1 MLQTIRDRAQGVF
14 AWVMLI
20 AVGIPFALWGI
31 QNYIDTG
38 TESPAAVVGD
48 REIMDKEVTRA
59 YEQSLSSF
67 IGIADF
73 DEKKMKHE
81 ALERIIKEEVIAQ
94 TAEKKALT
102 ADDDQVRGLIQT
114 LPYFQTEGKFDKE
127 KYKIMLSA
135 QGMSANQFAAQI
147 RKALVME
154 QLQHSLLDTAFV
166 TKDQVDT
173 LLRLKN
179 QERDVEYAT
188 VSLKASSRVISD
200 TEIDSYYQ
208 AHRADFRNEEKVSI
222 DYLSVSLDDIAKT
235 VQVTDEDLKK
245 LYDEQKANF
254 GSPERRKLSHILI
267 TLDDKT
273 DLADKAALA
282 KITNI
287 KQQLAKG
294 EDFAKLASES
304 SADSVSAKK
313 GGELGYLDKDAQEES
328 FSKAAMSLKPGEVS
342 GPVKTSFGYH
352 LIKLTELLPAT
363 TKSFDEVKSQL
374 LKTAQQNSAESR
386 FYDIGQ
392 KLTEQTYEHPD
403 SLEPAANQLGLKI
416 QSTGVFTRD
425 AGEAIAMDE
434 SVRKAAFT
442 EEVLQGRN
450 SDPIELSDNKALVL
464 RVKDHQP
471 ASDKPLEEVKASIIA
486 RIRDQDARAAVAKT
500 AQALLAEVRAGK
512 PLAESAKNMNLP
524 VAKVGAVRR
533 ENDKLP
539 NELVV
544 ALFKAFRPAADKPSF
559 ADVTLENGDQLVLAV
574 TAIKDGVAAA
584 NDTKEQ
590 ISASQFLVRSEGQR
604 EFGSFVEQLR
614 QLADVTVRAKD

>member
-38 TESPAAVVGD
+38 TETPAAVVGD
-48 REIMDKEVTRA
+48 REIMDKDVTRA
-59 YEQSLSSF
+59 YEQSLSSLV
-67 IGIADF
+67 GIADF

-81 ALERIIKEEVIAQ
+81 ALEHLIKEEVIAQ

-102 ADDDQVRGLIQT
+102 ADDDQVRALIQT
-114 LPYFQTEGKFDKE
+114 LPYFQTDGKFDKE

-154 QLQHSLLDTAFV
+154 QVQHSLLDTAFV
-166 TKDQVDT
+166 TKDQLGT
-173 LLRLKN
+173 LLRLKK

-188 VSLKASSRVISD
+188 VSLKASTRVISD
-200 TEIDSYYQ
+200 AEIESYYQ
-208 AHRADFRNEEKVSI
+208 ARRADFRNEEKVSI

-235 VQVTDEDLKK
+235 VQVTDEDLHK

-273 DLADKAALA
+273 DLADNGALA

-287 KQQLAKG
+287 KQRLANG
-294 EDFAKLASES
+294 EDFAKLASEA

-328 FSKAAMSLKPGEVS
+328 FSKAAMSLKLGEVS
-342 GPVKTSFGYH
+342 EPIKTSFGYH

-374 LKTAQQNSAESR
+374 LKTAQQNAAESR

-392 KLTEQTYEHPD
+392 KLTEQAYEHPD
-403 SLEPAANQLGLKI
+403 SLEPAANQLGLTI

-425 AGEAIAMDE
+425 AGEGIAMEE

-450 SDPIELSDNKALVL
+450 SDPIEMSDNKALVL
-464 RVKDHQP
+464 RIKDHQP
-471 ASDKPLEEVKASIIA
+471 ASDKPLEEVKARIIA
-486 RIRDQDARAAVAKT
+486 LLRDQDARAAAAKT
-500 AQALLAEVRAGK
+500 TEALLAEVRAGK
-512 PLAESAKNMNLP
+512 QLTEVAKNMNLP
-524 VAKVGAVRR
+524 VVKVDSVRR
-533 ENDKLP
+533 DNDKLP
-539 NELVV
+539 SELVV
-544 ALFKAFRPAADKPSF
+544 ALFKASRPTADKPSF
-559 ADVTLENGDQLVLAV
+559 TDVILENGDQLVIAV
-574 TAIKDGVAAA
+574 TAIKDGVADAK
-584 NDTKEQ
+584 DTQEQ
-590 ISASQFLVRSEGQR
+590 ASASQFLVRSEGQR
-604 EFGSFVEQLR
+604 EFGSFVDQLR
-614 QLADVTVRAKD
+614 QLADVTVRAQD

>member
-38 TESPAAVVGD
+38 TETPAAVVGD
-48 REIMDKEVTRA
+48 REIMDKDVTRA
-59 YEQSLSSF
+59 YEQSLSSLV
-67 IGIADF
+67 GIADF

-81 ALERIIKEEVIAQ
+81 ALEHLIKEEVIAQ

-102 ADDDQVRGLIQT
+102 ADDDQVRALIQT
-114 LPYFQTEGKFDKE
+114 LPYFQTDGKFDKE

-154 QLQHSLLDTAFV
+154 QVQHSLLDTAFV
-166 TKDQVDT
+166 TKDQLGT
-173 LLRLKN
+173 LLRLKK

-188 VSLKASSRVISD
+188 VSLKASTRVISD
-200 TEIDSYYQ
+200 AEIESYYQ
-208 AHRADFRNEEKVSI
+208 ARRADFRNEEKVSI

-235 VQVTDEDLKK
+235 VQVTDEDLHK

-273 DLADKAALA
+273 DLADNGALA

-287 KQQLAKG
+287 KQRLANG
-294 EDFAKLASES
+294 EDFAKLASEA

-328 FSKAAMSLKPGEVS
+328 FSKAAMSLKLGEVS
-342 GPVKTSFGYH
+342 EPIKTSFGYH

-374 LKTAQQNSAESR
+374 LKTAQQNAAESR

-392 KLTEQTYEHPD
+392 KLTEQAYEHPD
-403 SLEPAANQLGLKI
+403 SLEPAANQLGLTI

-425 AGEAIAMDE
+425 AGEGIAMEE

-450 SDPIELSDNKALVL
+450 SDPIEMSDNKALVL
-464 RVKDHQP
+464 RIKDHQP
-471 ASDKPLEEVKASIIA
+471 ASDKPLEEVKARIIA
-486 RIRDQDARAAVAKT
+486 LLRDQDARAAAAKT
-500 AQALLAEVRAGK
+500 TEALLAEVRAGK
-512 PLAESAKNMNLP
+512 QLTEVAKNMNLP
-524 VAKVGAVRR
+524 VVKVDSVRR
-533 ENDKLP
+533 DNDKLP
-539 NELVV
+539 SELVV
-544 ALFKAFRPAADKPSF
+544 ALFKASRPTADKPSF
-559 ADVTLENGDQLVLAV
+559 TDVILENGDQLVIAV
-574 TAIKDGVAAA
+574 TAIKDGVADAK
-584 NDTKEQ
+584 DTQEQ
-590 ISASQFLVRSEGQR
+590 ASASQFVVRSEGQR
-604 EFGSFVEQLR
+604 EFGSFVDQLR
-614 QLADVTVRAKD
+614 QLADVTVRAQD

>member
-48 REIMDKEVTRA
+48 REIMDKDVTRA
-59 YEQSLSSF
+59 YEQSLSSL

-73 DEKKMKHE
+73 DEKKMKYE
-81 ALERIIKEEVIAQ
+81 ALERIINEEVIAQ

-102 ADDDQVRGLIQT
+102 ADDDQVRAFIQT
-114 LPYFQTEGKFDKE
+114 LPYFQAEGKFDKE

-135 QGMSANQFAAQI
+135 QGMSASQFAAQI

-166 TKDQVDT
+166 TKDQLET
-173 LLRLKN
+173 LLRLKS

-188 VSLKASSRVISD
+188 ISLKTSSRVISD
-200 TEIDSYYQ
+200 AEIDSYYRIHQ
-208 AHRADFRNEEKVSI
+208 ADFRNEEKVSI

-235 VQVTDEDLKK
+235 VQVTDDDLHK

-254 GSPERRKLSHILI
+254 GSPERRKVSHILI
-267 TLDDKT
+267 ALDDKT
-273 DLADKAALA
+273 DLADKAALT

-287 KQQLAKG
+287 KQRLAKG
-294 EDFAKLASES
+294 EEFTKLASES

-313 GGELGYLDKDAQEES
+313 GGDLGYLDKDAQEES
-328 FSKAAMSLKPGEVS
+328 FSKAAMSLKLGEVS
-342 GPVKTSFGYH
+342 EPVKTSFGYH

-374 LKTAQQNSAESR
+374 LKTAQQNAAESR

-403 SLEPAANQLGLKI
+403 SLEPAASQLGLKI
-416 QSTGVFTRD
+416 QSTGTFTRD
-425 AGEAIAMDE
+425 AGESIAMDE

-442 EEVLQGRN
+442 EDVLQGRN

-464 RVKDHQP
+464 RIKDHQA

-486 RIRDQDARAAVAKT
+486 RLRDQDARAEVSKT
-500 AQALLAEVRAGK
+500 SQALLAEVRAGK
-512 PLAESAKNMNLP
+512 PLADSAKNMNLP
-524 VAKVGAVRR
+524 VAKVDSVRR

-544 ALFKAFRPAADKPSF
+544 ALFKAFRPTADKPSF
-559 ADVTLENGDQLVLAV
+559 AEVTLEKGDQLVFAV
-574 TAIKDGVAAA
+574 TAIKDGGGDAKDAK
-584 NDTKEQ
+584 DQ

-614 QLADVTVRAKD
+614 QLADVTVREKD